1 MLCHVAFSSRAKMGR
16 VYTVQ
21 GVVNL
26 PAPSALKTVKSK
38 SINQPVQILPTSC
51 AEGDTRA
58 TVGRWANRRWQMER
72 KTQPKNR
79 VPVVCVCVA
88 MRKEKSFFAQHLN
101 LPVIRFPCARFN
113 DFQSNFSP
121 PMVVGGWRGVPGM
134 KWVA

>member
-1 MLCHVAFSSRAKMGR
+1 MEPNNSSSSSSLKVMPLCPPRFHALSCRIFIPGKNALGR

-51 AEGDTRA
+51 AGGDTRA

-79 VPVVCVCVA
+79 VPVVCVCVCGD
-88 MRKEKSFFAQHLN
+88 EKGKIVFRATSK
-101 LPVIRFPCARFN
+101 
-113 DFQSNFSP
+113 SP
-121 PMVVGGWRGVPGM
+121 GNPLSVCTI
-134 KWVA
+134 